1 MEVVVPL
8 VRLQQETMSD
18 GAVRAMRDAI
28 LDGTFKPGSQL
39 RETYIAADLGISRA
53 PLREALHRLE
63 EEGLVVR
70 IPFRGAYVAEMSPR
84 VAQEIEALRSVLEP
98 FAVECALPHLATQE
112 GRAELAEAVRLLG
125 ERSAAGDRSGSI
137 DAHLAVHRSLYRASG
152 NQVLLEIW
160 ESWESQLRLFLAVDH
175 RSFGKLSDIA
185 EPHDRLLTV
194 IESGDLNAIR
204 RELAGHI
211 PQTVPVKHAKPR
223 RPSTGQG
230 KRATNRRPRKVTSS
244 A

>member
-1 MEVVVPL
+1 MAL

-98 FAVECALPHLATQE
+98 YAVELALPLFATPG
-112 GRAELAEAVRLLG
+112 GRTQLAEAVRLLG
-125 ERSAAGDRSGSI
+125 ERSAAGDRAGSI
-137 DAHLAVHRSLYRASG
+137 DAHLAVHRSLYQASD

-175 RSFGKLSDIA
+175 QSFGKLSDIA

-194 IESGDLNAIR
+194 IESGDLTAIR
-204 RELAGHI
+204 RELARHI
-211 PQTVPVKHAKPR
+211 HPALAAKDVKPSRASTGRAKPAR
-223 RPSTGQG
+223 NGRVRKATG
-230 KRATNRRPRKVTSS
+230 S